1 MSALP
6 GDVDQTIVN
15 DQRRDESRAGG
26 FSIPVQFLGGTV
38 LCAADAG
45 VAAVAAVIP
54 AKPRPAKSA
63 AK

>member
-45 VAAVAAVIP
+45 VAAIIP